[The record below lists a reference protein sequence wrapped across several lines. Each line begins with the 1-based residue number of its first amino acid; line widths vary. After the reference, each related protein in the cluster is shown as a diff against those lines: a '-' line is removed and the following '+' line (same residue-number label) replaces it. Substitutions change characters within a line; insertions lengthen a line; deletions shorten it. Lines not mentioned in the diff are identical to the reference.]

1 MIKRFSSY
9 LIEAPQQGF
18 VYEKNTADV
27 LKKFNVVPNNFTPA
41 GAGSDIPDLMIQ
53 KNGKKA
59 GCELKITAASAG
71 SLVMKYAD
79 GKWNVGKEN
88 ETNDEKIF
96 VADVAK
102 EFGILD
108 KIAENWSN
116 EPYKFTDDPKLKAE
130 IKDMDKRERYTA
142 ERLRFP
148 EFRAEIPATK
158 IEEYYAKKNTHYV
171 NVGTHGFYLLG
182 SKNPL
187 KLKNIPRFGT
197 SAKASYRA
205 RVQAKGGGN
214 YQFTFE
220 MSFSIPA
227 AKKSDFNIAPI
238 MSKKNVKIDT
248 AKLNLDWFLND

>member
-1 MIKRFSSY
+1 MIKRFSTF
-9 LIEAPQQGF
+9 LAEAPQQGF
-18 VYEKNTADV
+18 VYEKNAADT

-53 KNGKKA
+53 KNGVKA

-71 SLVMKYAD
+71 SLVMKYAN
-79 GKWNVGKEN
+79 GKWSVGKEN
-88 ETNDEKIF
+88 ETNDEKLF

-108 KIAENWSN
+108 TIAKNWEN
-116 EPYKFTDDPKLKAE
+116 EPYKFTDDPKLKDE
-130 IKDMDKRERYTA
+130 IKDLSKRERYTA

-148 EFRAEIPATK
+148 EFRGEIPATK
-158 IEEYYAKKNTHYV
+158 IEDYYAKKKTHYI

-187 KLKNIPRFGT
+187 KLKGIPRFGS

-238 MSKKNVKIDT
+238 TAKNNVKINTD
-248 AKLNLDWFLND
+248 KLDLDWFLN